1 MKDFKL
7 TLNEEKELISSMGED
22 INEINMCLQIYQDLV
37 RLDSTHEE
45 DQLIKSIL
53 EQILSQEY
61 GSLSAIP
68 VPNYYKSKDEQQD

>member
-1 MKDFKL
+1 MKQW
-7 TLNEEKELISSMGED
+7 NMIYSD
-22 INEINMCLQIYQDLV
+22 IYNLQY
-37 RLDSTHEE
+37 EN
-45 DQLIKSIL
+45 LIKKPESEIKSVL